1 MAEET
6 RPYFLHESSY
16 VDAGA
21 QVGVGTK
28 IWHFCHVMSG
38 AVIGLN
44 PKTGKKLFK
53 IEHEVRSMYHPMFGR
68 ERNFVNRNP
77 VQNLQAYSRGRDA
90 LVA

>member
-1 MAEET
+1 MPI
-6 RPYFLHESSY
+6 RPDLRKLYPENWSEITNRIRFER
-16 VDAGA
+16 AGGSCERC
-21 QVGVGTK
+21 GVQHGQP
-28 IWHFCHVMSG
+28 H
-38 AVIGLN
+38 
-44 PKTGKKLFK
+44 PETGKVLFK